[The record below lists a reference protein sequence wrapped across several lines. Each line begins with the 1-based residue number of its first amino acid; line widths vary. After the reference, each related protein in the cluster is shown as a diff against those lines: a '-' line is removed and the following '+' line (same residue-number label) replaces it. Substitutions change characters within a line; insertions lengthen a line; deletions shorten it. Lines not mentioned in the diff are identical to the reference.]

1 MVATPLPTPVT
12 TPDVPILATNELLLD
27 HVPPV
32 VASLKVVVAPVQTLS
47 VPVIGLSNGSGLT
60 VAILVVKHPVLKSV

>member
-1 MVATPLPTPVT
+1 MVATPAPTPVT

-27 HVPPV
+27 QVPPV
-32 VASLKVVVAPVQTLS
+32 VASLKVVVAPVHTLS